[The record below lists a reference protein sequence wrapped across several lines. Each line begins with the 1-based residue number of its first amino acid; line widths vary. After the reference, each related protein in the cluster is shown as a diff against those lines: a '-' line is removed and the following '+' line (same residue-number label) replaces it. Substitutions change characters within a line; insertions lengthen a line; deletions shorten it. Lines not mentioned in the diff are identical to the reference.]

1 MYKKTITYKDY
12 NDVERT
18 EGFYFHLNRAEV
30 IKWMTTS
37 GGYTLDKMIEQLTR
51 EENGEKIMEIFD
63 NLLLSSYGVKSLD
76 GKQFIKNDE
85 VKEAFKYSEAYSVIF
100 TELVTNADKASEFVT
115 AIIPSDMADAA
126 EKLIDKYPNGVPE
139 NVKSTPEFQ
148 NMFGLK

>member
-18 EGFYFHLNRAEV
+18 EDFYFHLNRAEV